1 MTSAGTRTPTESCI
15 HPNPLPMFPSLY
27 FMDGFQGIG
36 NVPKENITCNFTK
49 NSVLLEIRNFKG
61 KNYRYF
67 LSMQLDLSFDWWFLE
82 NTEHSIKP
90 DKSSMK
96 VGKNRISIYL
106 VKEQSENWVSLVAS
120 NFSAP
125 VPVCC
130 LVACLLF

>member
-1 MTSAGTRTPTESCI
+1 M
-15 HPNPLPMFPSLY
+15 LPSLY

-130 LVACLLF
+130 LVACLWF